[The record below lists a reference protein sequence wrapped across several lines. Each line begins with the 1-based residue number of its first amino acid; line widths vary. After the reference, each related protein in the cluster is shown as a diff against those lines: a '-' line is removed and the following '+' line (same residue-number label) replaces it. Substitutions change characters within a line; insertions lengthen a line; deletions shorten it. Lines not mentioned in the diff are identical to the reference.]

1 MTGPGALDGLRVLDL
16 AGPFGN
22 YAGKLL
28 CDLGAE
34 VVLAEPPEGAPTRR
48 MEPTTAEGESLTFA
62 YQNAGKSS
70 VVAEPGSA
78 ALRDLIAAADV
89 VLGSGAANWPSIWS
103 LDLDELRSSRPELV
117 VVSVTPFG
125 LTGPYAEWDGT
136 DIVCLALGGLLA
148 LGGYGDG
155 APLQVAG
162 EQALHSAQLFGAV
175 GAMLAVLHAE
185 QTGEGQLVDAS
196 AQETVSMALEHA
208 IQYYD
213 LEGTVRGRQTG
224 RQRGAGA
231 GLFPC
236 ADGWVYLFVG
246 GIASGRFWTRFT
258 EWMRD
263 EAVPGAEGLAE
274 PRWLERDYVESAEAK
289 ERFSTLFEG
298 YAASRGKEQLY
309 AAGQARG
316 IPIAPVR
323 SMSEVAASPQLAH
336 RDYFRDIVT
345 PSGRSIAAPGAPYR
359 LSATPWRIAGPAPVL
374 GSAAG
379 WAS

>member
-1 MTGPGALDGLRVLDL
+1 MTRPGALEGLRVLDL

-28 CDLGAE
+28 CDLGAD
-34 VVLAEPPEGAPTRR
+34 VVLAEPRSGAPTRR
-48 MEPTTAEGESLTFA
+48 TEPLTADGESLTFT
-62 YQNAGKSS
+62 YQNAGKRS

-78 ALRDLIAAADV
+78 TLRELVSGSDV
-89 VLGSGAANWPSIWS
+89 VLGSGAANWPATWG
-103 LDLDELRSSRPELV
+103 LDLDALRSAFPRLV
-117 VVSVTPFG
+117 IVSVTPFG
-125 LTGPYAEWDGT
+125 LTGPYAAWEGT

-155 APLQVAG
+155 APLQAAG

-185 QTGEGQLVDAS
+185 NTGEGQLVDTS

-213 LEGTVRGRQTG
+213 LEGTVRGRQIG

-231 GLFPC
+231 GLFEC

-258 EWMRD
+258 EWMCD
-263 EAVPGAEGLAE
+263 EGVPGAEGLAE
-274 PRWLERDYVESAEAK
+274 PRWLDRAYVESAEAK
-289 ERFSTLFEG
+289 ERFATLFEG
-298 YAASRGKEQLY
+298 YAASRAKEELY

-336 RDYFRDIVT
+336 RDYFRDVLT
-345 PSGRSIAAPGAPYR
+345 PSGRPVSAPGAPYR
-359 LSATPWRIAGPAPVL
+359 LSRTPWRVAGAAPAL
-374 GSAAG
+374 GSATG